1 MLVAERMNIR
11 RHGEIIEQIKEVI
24 GNWPGYAS
32 SAGIPDSQI
41 KSIGKTHLTRLSD

>member
-11 RHGEIIEQIKEVI
+11 KPGEIIGQITDVI
-24 GNWPGYAS
+24 GSWPGYAS